1 MLFYTGIMRTAETVS
16 STYATNTVENTAQL
30 KRMYK
35 IVDEAIETIVSN
47 DSLDSVGRLLH
58 ESWIEKRKLSDMV
71 SNTRVDDIYQS
82 ALKAGALGGKLCGAG
97 GGGMM
102 LLYVPRKYQSTVR
115 SALSSLLYVPFRFS
129 ETGSQIIFSNR
140 AVPLPEVESNRSKTI
155 KKFIELED
163 I

>member
-1 MLFYTGIMRTAETVS
+1 
-16 STYATNTVENTAQL
+16 
-30 KRMYK
+30 MYK
-35 IVDEAIETIVSN
+35 LVDEASKTIVSN

-102 LLYVPRKYQSTVR
+102 LLYVPRKHQSSVR
-115 SALSSLLYVPFRFS
+115 NALSSLLYVPFRFS

-140 AVPLPEVESNRSKTI
+140 TARLTEVESNRSNSI

-163 I
+163 M

>member
-1 MLFYTGIMRTAETVS
+1 M
-16 STYATNTVENTAQL
+16 
-30 KRMYK
+30 
-35 IVDEAIETIVSN
+35 
-47 DSLDSVGRLLH
+47 H
-58 ESWIEKRKLSDMV
+58 ESWVEKRKLSDLV

-102 LLYVPRKYQSTVR
+102 LLYVPKKYQSSVR

-129 ETGSQIIFSNR
+129 ETGSQIIFSNK
-140 AVPLPEVESNRSKTI
+140 AVHLPEVESNRYKTI

-163 I
+163 M